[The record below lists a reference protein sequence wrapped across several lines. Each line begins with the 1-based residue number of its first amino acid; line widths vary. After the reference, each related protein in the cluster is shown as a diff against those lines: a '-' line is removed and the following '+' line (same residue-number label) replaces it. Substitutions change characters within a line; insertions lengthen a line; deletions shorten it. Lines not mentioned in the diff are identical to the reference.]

1 MRILGVSQA
10 LTVLILVIFV
20 LVPFGAAEALKA
32 GDPGWCSGPDRYGIA
47 TIVRALLIA
56 LIRSA

>member
-32 GDPGWCSGPDRYGIA
+32 GDPGGAAVLTGMA
-47 TIVRALLIA
+47 
-56 LIRSA
+56 

>member
-32 GDPGWCSGPDRYGIA
+32 GDPGWCSGPDRYGIDDDCPRTA
-47 TIVRALLIA
+47 YCPHS
-56 LIRSA
+56 SA